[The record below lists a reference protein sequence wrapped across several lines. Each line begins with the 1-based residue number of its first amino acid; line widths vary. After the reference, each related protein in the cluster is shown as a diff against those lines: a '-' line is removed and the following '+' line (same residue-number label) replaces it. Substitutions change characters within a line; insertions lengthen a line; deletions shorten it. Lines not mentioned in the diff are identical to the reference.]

1 MRNLKEDVVVHK
13 EVKRPIWKK
22 KIFWILGIILSL
34 FIISNLGGS
43 ADIPSGI
50 EEDFYKSSL
59 YSFHELNVA
68 IEDNEFPDKKVTKWV
83 ADHMRAMENYPN
95 DYSEKERMI
104 LIHFRGLITSV
115 GLLKQSG
122 DRNMLDEKINEV
134 RSNLA
139 NILEVEEDY

>member
-50 EEDFYKSSL
+50 EDFYKSSL

-68 IEDNEFPDKKVTKWV
+68 IEDNEFPDK
-83 ADHMRAMENYPN
+83 R
-95 DYSEKERMI
+95 
-104 LIHFRGLITSV
+104 
-115 GLLKQSG
+115 
-122 DRNMLDEKINEV
+122 
-134 RSNLA
+134 
-139 NILEVEEDY
+139 